1 MQIYQGR
8 RSREMRRARHCQG
21 RAADGT
27 CMWAG
32 SVSNAPADPV
42 SLRTAEVPKVWLG
55 VRANFVGRHGS
66 GDSGLVGEPLPDLLP
81 AIAGV

>member
-42 SLRTAEVPKVWLG
+42 SLRTAEVPKVWLDRG
-55 VRANFVGRHGS
+55 
-66 GDSGLVGEPLPDLLP
+66 
-81 AIAGV
+81 